1 MILNSLNKAFL
12 EHGYELVATKSELQ
26 QQNFHS
32 KGIASFLILFGRLVG
47 RFYKTLFWKAL
58 LKDGQKQSVQ
68 SHPRETAESYL
79 LILIFP
85 VEETK
90 DWLVHFIR
98 LLQNLPKEDHEGAC
112 QMSLSCQYRAPIVCP
127 SPLIISLRLER
138 QNSVSVFT
146 H

>member
-58 LKDGQKQSVQ
+58 LKDGQKQSVR
-68 SHPRETAESYL
+68 SHPRETAEPYFL
-79 LILIFP
+79 F
-85 VEETK
+85 
-90 DWLVHFIR
+90 
-98 LLQNLPKEDHEGAC
+98 
-112 QMSLSCQYRAPIVCP
+112 
-127 SPLIISLRLER
+127 
-138 QNSVSVFT
+138 
-146 H
+146 